1 MSSEARLPPPSAVS
15 RGGTPGAV
23 GATGQSLHHLPSTVL
38 LASGAGITP
47 PPTTGTSSAATQ
59 QQAAVAA
66 AMSAA
71 HQQHL
76 ASVAAAHQYQAA
88 ALQAASLVAS
98 QQPTAHHALLAQ
110 YQSLA
115 AASAA
120 GISPD
125 VLLKQ
130 FPHLAGGLPPHLLT
144 SRSAAGAGTAAA
156 AHQDLLIARERELAE
171 RERVVR

>member
-23 GATGQSLHHLPSTVL
+23 GATSQNLHHLPSTVL

-47 PPTTGTSSAATQ
+47 PPTTSAATQ